1 MVNYPFSEDYLH
13 PLAPFCTAMKKLVIV
28 GGGHAHVEVLRE
40 FGLRKLSGVDITVV
54 SPDRRTPYSG
64 MLPGLVA
71 GHYTV
76 EQCHIDLQ
84 SLAAYA
90 GARLVT
96 LEARTLDAARRVLTL
111 SDGGTLDYDV
121 ASINTGSVPLAQTL
135 PGVAQHAIPVKPVA
149 GFLQAWE
156 ALIVCVRAGEARA
169 IAVVG
174 GGAAGVEI
182 LLAMQHRFAHMQPRA
197 DLQYHLITDMPQL
210 LAQHA
215 RGVRVVVESSLAHK
229 RVNVHRSMRVTRVEA
244 NAVIACDADQQEQR
258 IDADAVV
265 WITGA
270 AAPAW
275 LTHSGLVLNDK
286 KFINVNIYLQSTS
299 HTSVFAAGDC
309 ATLEGAAYPKSGV
322 YAVRQG
328 PVLAQNLRGALTGI
342 ALVPYTPQPR
352 ALALISTGEQHA
364 IASWGA
370 LSFHGNWVWRWK
382 DRIDQAFMAK
392 YRELQAG

>member
-156 ALIVCVRAGEARA
+156 ALIVCVRAGTCTIFERLPTADRIARTISSKVIDSGPTASIVLFSSARA
-169 IAVVG
+169 APT
-174 GGAAGVEI
+174 
-182 LLAMQHRFAHMQPRA
+182 Q
-197 DLQYHLITDMPQL
+197 
-210 LAQHA
+210 
-215 RGVRVVVESSLAHK
+215 
-229 RVNVHRSMRVTRVEA
+229 
-244 NAVIACDADQQEQR
+244 
-258 IDADAVV
+258 
-265 WITGA
+265 
-270 AAPAW
+270 APA
-275 LTHSGLVLNDK
+275 
-286 KFINVNIYLQSTS
+286 TS
-299 HTSVFAAGDC
+299 SAWTGRTRYRPSPGRANTGNRRSSH
-309 ATLEGAAYPKSGV
+309 ATLFMRMSPVPKMIVGRTTAWGTPLPARARAVPSGRC
-322 YAVRQG
+322 YARPG
-328 PVLAQNLRGALTGI
+328 
-342 ALVPYTPQPR
+342 
-352 ALALISTGEQHA
+352 
-364 IASWGA
+364 
-370 LSFHGNWVWRWK
+370 
-382 DRIDQAFMAK
+382 
-392 YRELQAG
+392 